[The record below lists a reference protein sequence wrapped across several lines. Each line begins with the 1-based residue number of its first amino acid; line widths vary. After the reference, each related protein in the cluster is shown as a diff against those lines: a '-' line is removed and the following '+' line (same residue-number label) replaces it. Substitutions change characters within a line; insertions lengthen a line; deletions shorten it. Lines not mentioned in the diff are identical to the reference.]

1 MAPRTEISKDS
12 VPNAIF
18 QVQWKPGEAGV
29 TCHMHAPVILRLE
42 RCFSTERI
50 CDYRKA
56 SLIHHILTTRQK
68 ITLHP
73 Q

>member
-29 TCHMHAPVILRLE
+29 TCHMHAPFILRLE
-42 RCFSTERI
+42 EVF
-50 CDYRKA
+50 
-56 SLIHHILTTRQK
+56 L
-68 ITLHP
+68 
-73 Q
+73 